1 MIHAHTF
8 DNRAREHTPAIITSH
23 TGYKVY
29 KPTPEGWL
37 LGRGGVVAAATE
49 VEARVGCQRR
59 RRWQRRRKEMP
70 EKVETEVERPRAEVG
85 AEVDSQTWREDGMF
99 GLSREP
105 RGIRGTAGTENGA
118 GR

>member
-1 MIHAHTF
+1 
-8 DNRAREHTPAIITSH
+8 
-23 TGYKVY
+23 
-29 KPTPEGWL
+29 
-37 LGRGGVVAAATE
+37 
-49 VEARVGCQRR
+49 VEARVELARTTT
-59 RRWQRRRKEMP
+59 RWRRRRKEML
-70 EKVETEVERPRAEVG
+70 EKAAEE

>member
-1 MIHAHTF
+1 
-8 DNRAREHTPAIITSH
+8 
-23 TGYKVY
+23 
-29 KPTPEGWL
+29 
-37 LGRGGVVAAATE
+37 
-49 VEARVGCQRR
+49 
-59 RRWQRRRKEMP
+59 MP
-70 EKVETEVERPRAEVG
+70 EKVEAEEKEVEVVE

>member
-1 MIHAHTF
+1 MAAAEER
-8 DNRAREHTPAIITSH
+8 DARE
-23 TGYKVY
+23 G
-29 KPTPEGWL
+29 GGGGG
-37 LGRGGVVAAATE
+37 GRL
-49 VEARVGCQRR
+49 
-59 RRWQRRRKEMP
+59 
-70 EKVETEVERPRAEVG
+70 AE